1 MIKLLLNIYGYNIKG
16 GNQQQEKEEKKGASD
31 LRDNKH
37 VEELPIN
44 MHDLHTLIG
53 NYYQDLYRVR
63 DMIRLFS
70 KEREALVEQAELKMD
85 H

>member
-1 MIKLLLNIYGYNIKG
+1 
-16 GNQQQEKEEKKGASD
+16 
-31 LRDNKH
+31 
-37 VEELPIN
+37 
-44 MHDLHTLIG
+44 MHDLHTLIA